1 MERNEI
7 SERKH
12 SFHIFIPFHFK
23 LSNKKIDF
31 SFPIL
36 KTPKQEKKMNI
47 LKLFFL
53 FFSISFFSL
62 PPLKQFINLLASL
75 FTFKNYSKTFLKPI
89 SKPILTLF

>member
-1 MERNEI
+1 MQGNEI

-12 SFHIFIPFHFK
+12 SFHIFIPSHFK

-31 SFPIL
+31 SFSLL
-36 KTPKQEKKMNI
+36 KTPKQEKKINI
-47 LKLFFL
+47 LKLFF
-53 FFSISFFSL
+53 SISFLSL
-62 PPLKQFINLLASL
+62 PPLKQFISLLASL